1 MLMRIIHISQMD
13 GPIKIFLF
21 NYDRTDAAMLRQTAV
36 TAYSKNQQLLLF
48 YFALQDAERTIENRC
63 S

>member
-1 MLMRIIHISQMD
+1 MD

-21 NYDRTDAAMLRQTAV
+21 NYDRTDVAMLRQTAV